1 MINYTILMHL
11 KKKTEIFSQNSNYG
25 QSTKAGGWSGVR
37 KIEREDGPLQGGGG
51 HKTKT
56 TD

>member
-37 KIEREDGPLQGGGG
+37 KIEREDVPLQGGGG